1 MVTKADGGWR
11 PCSDFRRLNNATTAD
26 RYPAPHIKDVSAHLA
41 GAAIFEGGPGAR
53 LPSGAVGPQ
62 DVPKTAVITPFG
74 LKGAAQTFQRLM
86 DPVLRDMPF
95 LFVYLDVIL
104 MASASADDRLTR
116 LQQLFGRLSEH
127 GLIVNLAECE
137 LGRSSI
143 TLPPCHPAGGRSP
156 PCQGG
161 RCRQLPTPA
170 HCEVSAGVPGHGVVL
185 QPFPPPCGPTHET
198 LVRRLAGQEAGGH
211 VGLVPRN

>member
-95 LFVYLDVIL
+95 LFVYLDIIL

-143 TLPPCHPAGGRSP
+143 TFLGHHVTP
-156 PCQGG
+156 QGG
-161 RCRQLPTPA
+161 VPLPAKVDAVASCPRPPT
-170 HCEVSAGVPGHGVVL
+170 VKSL
-185 QPFPPPCGPTHET
+185 QEFLGM
-198 LVRRLAGQEAGGH
+198 V
-211 VGLVPRN
+211 